1 MPDEAKQ
8 RDALE
13 ILATIGAGTIPLH
26 YFTEDARWWWN
37 GGLDLT
43 VAEFLNVLTGLHG
56 QMVDGVQVT
65 PGLVIA
71 QGDHVMVEAV
81 SDSPLK
87 DGRRYN
93 NRYIF
98 LFRFAGDQVKEVR
111 EYSDSAHV
119 LATFDL

>member
-1 MPDEAKQ
+1 MTDEQKQ
-8 RDALE
+8 REALE
-13 ILATIGAGTIPLH
+13 ILAAIGTGTIPMR
-26 YFTEDARWWWN
+26 YFTDDARWWWN

-43 VAEFLNVLTGLHG
+43 VAAFLDILAQLHE
-56 QMVDGVQVT
+56 QMVDGVRVT
-65 PGLVIA
+65 PGLVIV
-71 QGDHVMVEAV
+71 QGDHVMIEAI

-98 LFRFAGDQVKEVR
+98 LFRFAGDRVEEVR

-119 LATFDL
+119 LATFNL

>member
-1 MPDEAKQ
+1 MTNESRQ
-8 RDALE
+8 RDAMA
-13 ILATIGAGTIPLH
+13 ILAAIGTGSIPLH
-26 YFTEDARWWWN
+26 YFTADARWWWN

-43 VAEFLNVLTGLHG
+43 VPEFLDILAQLHG
-56 QMVDGVQVT
+56 QMTDGVQVI
-65 PGLVIA
+65 PGLVLA
-71 QGDHVMVEAV
+71 QGDHLMIEAT

-98 LFRFAGDQVKEVR
+98 LFRFAGGRVGEVR

-119 LATFDL
+119 LATFEL